1 MQRVLDY
8 ALVRRGA
15 ANAARNLIPK
25 AAIIVTHDA
34 AANAAEI
41 KVFTSNATRS
51 VVDALVSG
59 FERASGCKVT
69 VIHDSAKVMLARI
82 KSGET
87 ADVAVLLTHAIDELV
102 RLGRITLASRRPFS
116 RSIVGIA
123 VLAGK
128 PKPDI
133 SSVEALKRTLL
144 EARSIAHTV
153 NGASGMY
160 FPKMAERLGIAAQI
174 SRKIVT
180 RPGGLIGRVVAAGE
194 AEIAFQQISEL
205 LSVPGIDLVG
215 PLPPEVQVTIESAT
229 GVFSDSKNPAAA
241 QALID
246 FFSAPTAADVYRAK
260 GLEPG
265 PA

>member
-1 MQRVLDY
+1 MLNY
-8 ALVRRGA
+8 ALVRPGA
-15 ANAARNLIPK
+15 ASAARIFIPE
-25 AAIIVTHDA
+25 AAIIVTQ
-34 AANAAEI
+34 NATVDVVEI

-51 VVDALVSG
+51 VLDALVPG
-59 FERASGCKVT
+59 FERASGRKVT

-102 RLGRITLASRRPFS
+102 QLGRITAASRRPFS

-133 SSVEALKRTLL
+133 SSLGAFKRTLL
-144 EARSIAHTV
+144 EAKSIAHTV

-160 FPKMAERLGIAAQI
+160 FPKLAERLGITAQI
-174 SRKIVT
+174 SHKVVT

-229 GVFSDSKNPAAA
+229 GIFADSKHPAAA
-241 QALID
+241 QALVD
-246 FFSAPTAADVYRAK
+246 FFATPAAAGVFKAK
-260 GLEPG
+260 GLESTLG
-265 PA
+265 